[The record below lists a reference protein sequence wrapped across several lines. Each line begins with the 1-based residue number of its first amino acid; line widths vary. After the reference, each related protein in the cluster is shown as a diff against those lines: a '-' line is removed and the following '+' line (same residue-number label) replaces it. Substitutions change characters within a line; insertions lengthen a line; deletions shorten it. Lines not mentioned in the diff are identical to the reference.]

1 MTFDNSNPLQDQSE
15 YIKHILNADKE
26 DLEEILCSIKE
37 KEVLSE
43 NINDNYDEQLTFGQ
57 RIADKVASFGGS
69 WTFIIIFLSVLVVWM
84 AINVMLG
91 TRAWDSYPFILLN
104 LCLSCIAALQA
115 PIIMMSQ
122 NRQAARD
129 RLRAENDYKV
139 NLKAEIEIRTLH
151 EKLDHLLMKKWQTLM
166 EIQEIQL
173 NIMQQNF
180 SLSQTKNITTKEE

>member
-1 MTFDNSNPLQDQSE
+1 MNLEEFSHNQSE
-15 YIKHILNADKE
+15 YIKSILTADKE
-26 DLEEILCSIKE
+26 DLDEVLRSIKE
-37 KEVLSE
+37 KELLSE
-43 NINDNYDEQLTFGQ
+43 NINDNYDEELTFGQ
-57 RIADKVASFGGS
+57 RIADKVATFGGS
-69 WTFIIIFLSVLVVWM
+69 RTFIIIFLSVLVLWM
-84 AINVMLG
+84 TLNVMLG
-91 TRAWDSYPFILLN
+91 KRAWDTYPFILLN

-173 NIMQQNF
+173 NMIQHN
-180 SLSQTKNITTKEE
+180 NISIENKANTQES

>member
-1 MTFDNSNPLQDQSE
+1 MDLETLSHNQTE
-15 YIKHILNADKE
+15 YIKNILNADKA
-26 DLEEILCSIKE
+26 DLEEVLRSIKE

-43 NINDNYDEQLTFGQ
+43 NINDNYDETTTFGQ
-57 RIADKVASFGGS
+57 RIADRVAAFGGS
-69 WTFIIIFLSVLVVWM
+69 RTFIIIFLSVLIVWM
-84 AINVMLG
+84 GLNVALG
-91 TRAWDSYPFILLN
+91 KKAWDSYPFILLN

-173 NIMQQNF
+173 NMMQNN
-180 SLSQTKNITTKEE
+180 NIVYTEKQKMSSKES